1 MVLNGNKLFRK
12 NIFNTKITEIVNKL
26 RSSYVVT
33 NTKTRVVKNKM
44 FNITGLATTTVLN
57 RKATEIEIK
66 IPSIANL
73 VTNAILNT
81 KDTKV

>member
-26 RSSYVVT
+26 RSSYVGT

-44 FNITGLATTTVLN
+44 LNITGLATTTVLN

>member
-1 MVLNGNKLFRK
+1 ML
-12 NIFNTKITEIVNKL
+12 
-26 RSSYVVT
+26 
-33 NTKTRVVKNKM
+33 
-44 FNITGLATTTVLN
+44 NITGLATTTVLN